1 MTPRPTPSEQRMA
14 ELCAIRR
21 PLTEDE
27 VSEVL
32 ALAKR
37 IRDNNTRRER
47 CGHTPRSWPSDRR
60 EYFAARYQAQ
70 KARQRGQQA

>member
-1 MTPRPTPSEQRMA
+1 MTARPTPSERRMA

-21 PLTEDE
+21 PLTDDE
-27 VSEVL
+27 IKETLS
-32 ALAKR
+32 LAKR
-37 IRDNNTRRER
+37 IRDNNARRER
-47 CGHTPRSWPSDRR
+47 NGHVPRAWPGNRR